1 MAAAGAGENGAL
13 AGDRHQRMKREGL
26 MRREHGQI
34 GGARAMADQPIRTG
48 ADLRR
53 GPCDLPVGHAQEDD
67 IGAFPVGPAAQRP

>member
-1 MAAAGAGENGAL
+1 
-13 AGDRHQRMKREGL
+13 